1 MPPTVKR
8 SPRVLVGVRLPVPLV
23 RWMRATAERRGMTL
37 QSFVTQRLT
46 LDMVR
51 ARHTTKKKGA

>member
-1 MPPTVKR
+1 
-8 SPRVLVGVRLPVPLV
+8 
-23 RWMRATAERRGMTL
+23 MTL